1 MKKIF
6 NVVSGNPSGAL
17 NISMEISEYLKQCGF
32 DVIDI
37 FRKYNKTKYKD
48 VVVIKD
54 KCTIDYIVSLSN
66 FIKKNK
72 PDLVI
77 VHGYST
83 HIWTKLAIAHSGEHV
98 KLIHVEH
105 NREKYTSFRSFLMR
119 KLDKYTDKYICVSK
133 GVANHLIKQGID
145 DSKVEVIYNGIDVQ
159 KFDLQKEAHDIFTA
173 GMVAR
178 FSKQKDQMTLIK
190 AIEYLV
196 KEKNEQIKLLLMGE
210 GKTKK
215 RCKEYVKEHNMEDY
229 IEFIDGNF
237 KDLIVKTDVF
247 VLSTHYEGLPLVIC
261 EAMASKTPVIGT
273 DVIGVN
279 EIIVNNETGLLVKE
293 NDIVDLANKVMELR
307 KNKLKREEIENKSY
321 EWVLKNFNK
330 EKMNTDYKKL
340 IGNIEGKF
348 K

>member
-37 FRKYNKTKYKD
+37 FRKYNKTKYKN

-159 KFDLQKEAHDIFTA
+159 NFDLQKEAHDIFTA

-293 NDIVDLANKVMELR
+293 NDIVDLANKIMELR

-330 EKMNTDYKKL
+330 EKMNINYKSMIKNL
-340 IGNIEGKF
+340 L
-348 K
+348 

>member
-6 NVVSGNPSGAL
+6 NIVSGNPSGAL

-98 KLIHVEH
+98 KLIYVEH

-159 KFDLQKEAHDIFTA
+159 KFDLQKEVHDIFTA

-196 KEKNEQIKLLLMGE
+196 KEKKKKIKLLLMGE

-273 DVIGVN
+273 DVIGAN
-279 EIIVNNETGLLVKE
+279 EIIVDNETGLLVKE
-293 NDIVDLANKVMELR
+293 NDVIDLANKILMIQYNEKIKENLEKQGYQYVR
-307 KNKLKREEIENKSY
+307 KYFFMNRMNEDY
-321 EWVLKNFNK
+321 FN
-330 EKMNTDYKKL
+330 L
-340 IGNIEGKF
+340 IKDILNWK
-348 K
+348 

>member
-1 MKKIF
+1 
-6 NVVSGNPSGAL
+6 
-17 NISMEISEYLKQCGF
+17 
-32 DVIDI
+32 
-37 FRKYNKTKYKD
+37 
-48 VVVIKD
+48 
-54 KCTIDYIVSLSN
+54 
-66 FIKKNK
+66 
-72 PDLVI
+72 
-77 VHGYST
+77 
-83 HIWTKLAIAHSGEHV
+83 
-98 KLIHVEH
+98 
-105 NREKYTSFRSFLMR
+105 MR

-279 EIIVNNETGLLVKE
+279 EIIIDNETGLLVKE
-293 NDIVDLANKVMELR
+293 NDIIDLANNIR
-307 KNKLKREEIENKSY
+307 KIKSNKLLRNNLLIKAYNKNIYYNKHYMLDKYLEEVNKY
-321 EWVLKNFNK
+321 VNK
-330 EKMNTDYKKL
+330 
-340 IGNIEGKF
+340 
-348 K
+348 